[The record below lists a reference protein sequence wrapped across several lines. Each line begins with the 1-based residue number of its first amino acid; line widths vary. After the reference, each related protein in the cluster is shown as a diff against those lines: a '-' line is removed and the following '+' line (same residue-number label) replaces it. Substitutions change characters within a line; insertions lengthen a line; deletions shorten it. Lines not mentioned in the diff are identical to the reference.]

1 MNAFDAWLVLV
12 ATLLER
18 KIGMRMMHGG
28 LCEQVWSSRVGRV
41 FASRKGSLQ
50 VGIFI
55 DTERI
60 DAWFLSSIFRNPLHR
75 QQRATS

>member
-12 ATLLER
+12 ATLLGR
-18 KIGMRMMHGG
+18 NFGMRMMQGG
-28 LCEQVWSSRVGRV
+28 LCEQVWSSRVGKV
-41 FASRKGSLQ
+41 FANRKGFLQ

-60 DAWFLSSIFRNPLHR
+60 DA
-75 QQRATS
+75 